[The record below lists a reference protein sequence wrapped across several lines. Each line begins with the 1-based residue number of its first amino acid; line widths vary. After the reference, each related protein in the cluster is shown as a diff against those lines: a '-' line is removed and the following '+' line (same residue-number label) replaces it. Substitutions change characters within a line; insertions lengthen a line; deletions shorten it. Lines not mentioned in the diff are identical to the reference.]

1 MSDLVNI
8 PRKLFDA
15 TLAAAAVSVNI
26 KTRDR
31 AEFGKLDN
39 IDGESLLA
47 TLVEMVTT
55 LRAAAR
61 PGPGGCA
68 CLATVTAERD
78 EAIESLRVIVACD
91 DDNTLRDKWWTP
103 HNYNPGEHI
112 TSDELSAAIAT
123 ARAILSKHPQK
134 VTP

>member
-78 EAIESLRVIVACD
+78 EALKVLRELYEAHDID
-91 DDNTLRDKWWTP
+91 ERDLEPYKR
-103 HNYNPGEHI
+103 
-112 TSDELSAAIAT
+112 AAIIDDAK
-123 ARAILSKHPQK
+123 ARARLAIAKAEK
-134 VTP
+134 KERVG